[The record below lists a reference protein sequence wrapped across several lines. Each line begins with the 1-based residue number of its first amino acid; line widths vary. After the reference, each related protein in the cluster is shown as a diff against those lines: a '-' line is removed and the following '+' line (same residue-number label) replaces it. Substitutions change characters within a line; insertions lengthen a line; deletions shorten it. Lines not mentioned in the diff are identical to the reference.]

1 FGTIDRAAE
10 CILDRVLDERE
21 VGNAEASREN
31 RGQASRLMRKGMFS
45 RVHLH
50 VQDLDRANLDGTSDV
65 QNGTALGDLGGLRQ
79 VFRLN
84 HDVASDDV
92 LCLRKGTV
100 LDDYPVSAD
109 DFARWL
115 QRVTGVLEM
124 ALRAELLKP
133 SHPFLHLL
141 LLLFGSGICLP
152 ATK

>member
-1 FGTIDRAAE
+1 
-10 CILDRVLDERE
+10 
-21 VGNAEASREN
+21 
-31 RGQASRLMRKGMFS
+31 
-45 RVHLH
+45 
-50 VQDLDRANLDGTSDV
+50 
-65 QNGTALGDLGGLRQ
+65 GLRQ
-79 VFRLN
+79 VVRLN

-100 LDDYPVSAD
+100 LDDFPVSAD

-141 LLLFGSGICLP
+141 LVSFGSGICFPAAKYICKFAHCLSPFSSSSPQCGLP
-152 ATK
+152 SPASRYRCRLKRLRAHPFAVWS